1 MVDSPSY
8 TDNGDGTVT
17 DSGTGLVWQQ
27 AVPTTTYA
35 QTAALAYCAGLSL
48 GGYTDWRLPS
58 YVELL
63 SIVDFSA
70 YNPSINAAVFPG
82 TPAGYFWS
90 STLYAGASGDA
101 WNVYFVDG
109 NAFNDVVSLAYY
121 VRCVR

>member
-17 DSGTGLVWQQ
+17 DNGTALVWQQ
-27 AVPTTTYA
+27 AMPTATYT
-35 QTAALAYCAGLSL
+35 QTAGLAYCAGLSL

-70 YNPSINAAVFPG
+70 YDPSINATVFPG
-82 TPAGYFWS
+82 TPASFFWS
-90 STLYAGASGDA
+90 STPYAGASGGA
-101 WNVYFVDG
+101 WYVAFFDG
-109 NAFNDVVSLAYY
+109 NAISNVVSQTYY

>member
-17 DSGTGLVWQQ
+17 DNGTGLVWQQ
-27 AVPTTTYA
+27 AVPATTYT

-63 SIVDFSA
+63 SIVDFSN
-70 YNPSINAAVFPG
+70 NPSINAAVFPG

-90 STLYAGASGDA
+90 STPSAGASGYA
-101 WNVYFVDG
+101 WFVYFYYG
-109 NAFNDVVSLAYY
+109 NAYSYDVSNADY